1 MILLKMILYII
12 AFIAVLFGTYF
23 CCRFL
28 ASMQTGMQKSRYLSI
43 LDRAILSKDNSLQ
56 IVKVGERY
64 LLLGITNNA
73 VSVLLELCED
83 DLKKEGAGV
92 ANDKISGTFSEKMK
106 SYFKDVITAF
116 RQHKLTVNQKT
127 DFGAILKKEREKSP
141 YQPEEN
147 TNEN

>member
-12 AFIAVLFGTYF
+12 AFIAVLIGTYY

-28 ASMQTGMQKSRYLSI
+28 ASMQTGIHKSKYLSI
-43 LDRAILSKDNSLQ
+43 VDRTILSKDNSLQ

-83 DLKKEGAGV
+83 DLRKEEAEFSEDNMSGA
-92 ANDKISGTFSEKMK
+92 FPEKMK
-106 SYFKDVITAF
+106 KYFNDTVKAFQQQRLKTYQRKDF
-116 RQHKLTVNQKT
+116 SE
-127 DFGAILKKEREKSP
+127 ILKKEREKSS